1 MRPLPGE
8 LHEPKAPARPRKPGA
23 KPLGRPRLYGPSG
36 ERLPPRAPA
45 PPQAP
50 KVQLQK
56 TVAQGPKPDLSG
68 LHPRFHDQRRVL
80 KVRCFRRAHRD
91 DVIVAVLEICSYE
104 WMTAQ
109 EIGAALL
116 RDWKTIRIH
125 YLYDLVDADLMEIEN
140 RGQYYATTQKY
151 RTTLW
156 GRDRIEFL
164 IRVRV
169 GDLPVCKPSAS
180 RATPAALGELKDLVA
195 EHMLPPGHVARR

>member
-8 LHEPKAPARPRKPGA
+8 LHEPKAPPKPRKPGA
-23 KPLGRPRLYGPSG
+23 KPRGRPRLYGPSG
-36 ERLPPRAPA
+36 ERLPPRVEPSPTPRKPRLAPLTAPA
-45 PPQAP
+45 
-50 KVQLQK
+50 
-56 TVAQGPKPDLSG
+56 GPKPDLTG

-80 KVRCFRRAHRD
+80 KVRCYRRAHRD
-91 DVIVAVLEICSYE
+91 DVIVALLEICSYE

-109 EIGAALL
+109 EIGGALL

-140 RGQYYATTQKY
+140 REQYYAPTQKY

-169 GDLPVCKPSAS
+169 GDLPVCSSSTS

-195 EHMLPPGHVARR
+195 EHMLHPALRRT